1 MATKI
6 RDLMTTDPVVLDS
19 SATAADA
26 AQRMRQD
33 DVGNVLVEEDG
44 QLRGIVTDRDLVVRV
59 LAEGTDAASI
69 SLGQVCSSD
78 LDTLGPDDDLDAAV
92 ELLRDD
98 AVRRIPVVEDGTAVG
113 ILSLGD
119 LAIERD
125 GQSALAEIS
134 VARGNT

>member
-78 LDTLGPDDDLDAAV
+78 LDTLGPDDDLGAAV